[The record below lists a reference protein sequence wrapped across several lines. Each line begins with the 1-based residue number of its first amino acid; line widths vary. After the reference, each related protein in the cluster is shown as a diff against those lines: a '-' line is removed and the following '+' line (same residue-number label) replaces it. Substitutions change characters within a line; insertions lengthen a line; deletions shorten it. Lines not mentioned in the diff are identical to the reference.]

1 LLQKF
6 NREVTV
12 IKIKKMIE
20 ESFDIA
26 LDVDLLPYKVLKAG
40 NLTCI
45 YEAGNLRY
53 IKCGSAEIIRMIYG
67 AVRNESWDTIIPEIT
82 SEIVDAGDNCFY
94 ISYIALYNF
103 NGIQYS
109 ANFVIEGKADSSISI
124 VMQGLALSDFKK
136 NRIGICVLHP
146 LKETKG
152 KMVTIVQPS
161 GNVYS
166 SVFPELIAPHQP
178 FKEIQQMQWKPA
190 EAITAR
196 LYFSGDI
203 FETEDQRNWSDSSFK
218 TYSTPLYIPFPALV
232 KKGDTMEQKIVLT
245 VTGNTNQAIEK
256 RPSKKIEV
264 PTKAHTKIGYT
275 IPPEQTAMMAKRA
288 YLFKDNSVHHYRTE
302 LYLDR
307 AGWQRQLENAVTSV
321 TTLNAKLEL
330 VLFFANDYDE
340 TFRLFLQQIKPVAQ
354 YIHSLL
360 LLDKKHAVT
369 PAALMKKGYEL
380 VKPVFPSIQV
390 GYGTDAYFAALNR
403 NRPGNLPHD
412 FVSFSLMPQAHA
424 SDTRTIIENLE
435 SLPDMMQTIQS
446 FTDRPI
452 HVSPVSIGKRI
463 NPDAVDEADYFINEK
478 DKREGSV
485 FANDW
490 KRLCTHG
497 LRLAASI
504 TILQ

>member
-1 LLQKF
+1 
-6 NREVTV
+6 
-12 IKIKKMIE
+12 MIE

-26 LDVDLLPYKVLKAG
+26 LDVSLLPYKVVKAG
-40 NLTCI
+40 NLSCI

-53 IKCGSAEIIRMIYG
+53 IKCGNTEIVRMIYG
-67 AVRNESWDTIIPEIT
+67 ALRNENWDTIIPEIT
-82 SEIVDAGDNCFY
+82 NEIVDAGDNCFY
-94 ISYIALYNF
+94 ISYIAAYNF
-103 NGIQYS
+103 NGIHYS

-152 KMVTIVQPS
+152 KPVTIVQPS
-161 GNVYS
+161 GDVS
-166 SVFPELIAPHQP
+166 SGVFPELIAPHQP

-245 VTGNTNQAIEK
+245 VSGNTNQAIEK

-264 PTKAHTKIGYT
+264 PTNTSSKIGYSMHL
-275 IPPEQTAMMAKRA
+275 EQTAN
-288 YLFKDNSVHHYRTE
+288 LFKDSSIHHYRTE

-307 AGWQRQLENAVTSV
+307 SDWPQQLEKAVSTIIK
-321 TTLNAKLEL
+321 LDAKLEL
-330 VLFFANDYDE
+330 VLFFAGDYDE
-340 TFRLFLQQIKPVAQ
+340 IFQLLLQQLKPIAQ
-354 YIHSLL
+354 YIDSVLL
-360 LLDKKHAVT
+360 LYKKDAVT
-369 PAALMKKGYEL
+369 PAALMEKGYRL
-380 VKPVFPSIQV
+380 MKPAFPSIQV

-424 SDTRTIIENLE
+424 SDVRTIIENLE
-435 SLPDMMQTIQS
+435 SLPDIMQTIQS
-446 FTDRPI
+446 FANKAI

-463 NPDAVDEADYFINEK
+463 NPDAILEADYFITER
-478 DKREGSV
+478 DAREGSV

-490 KRLCTHG
+490 KRLCLHG
-497 LRLAASI
+497 LRSAASI
-504 TILQ
+504 TIMQ